1 MKPAL
6 RAALGGGEVSAGVCV
21 TMGNLNELISVGLCP
36 IFGGARLRFYVGL
49 YAVQLGHPGRYLHK
63 AYRIP
68 LDVAITVVVTPRTF
82 AICSTFVKFE
92 GLRSPL
98 SQFWM
103 NDRYDQSAFSILL
116 RVCDGEHPTVSR

>member
-49 YAVQLGHPGRYLHK
+49 YAVQLGHTGRYLHGHEK
-63 AYRIP
+63 RAKPPEWELFCPNVNY
-68 LDVAITVVVTPRTF
+68 
-82 AICSTFVKFE
+82 
-92 GLRSPL
+92 
-98 SQFWM
+98 
-103 NDRYDQSAFSILL
+103 
-116 RVCDGEHPTVSR
+116 